1 MLIVSFLEWDF
12 LINSVE
18 IEKNKNYLVKKQ
30 QNIFYYVL
38 AKIPNLI
45 QNETENICKSY
56 ATSIGKNHKKQ
67 N

>member
-30 QNIFYYVL
+30 QNIYYYVL

-45 QNETENICKSY
+45 QNETENISKSY